1 MAFVE
6 LRSVNKVYSAGQA
19 EIAALRDVT
28 LDVVKGEICVVVG
41 ASASGKTT
49 LLNILGGMDA
59 VTSGSVRVDGEEIS
73 AFSPRRLTAYRRY
86 DAGFVFQSGALMQEL
101 TALENVEL
109 AARLCRNSADS
120 AKVFAA
126 VGLGGREDCLPW
138 QLSGGERQCAAVAR
152 ALVKQPKLLLCDE
165 PTATLDYATG
175 RRVLKLVQDTCRKT
189 SMTVFIVTHNS
200 VLTAMADRVVT
211 LDGGTVSSVVRNDRP
226 TPVEDLEW

>member
-59 VTSGSVRVDGEEIS
+59 ATSGSVRVDGEEIS

-109 AARLCRNSADS
+109 AARLGRSSADS
-120 AKVFAA
+120 AKVLAA
-126 VGLGGREDCLPW
+126 VGLDGREDCLPW

-165 PTATLDYATG
+165 PTAALDYATG
-175 RRVLKLVQDTCRKT
+175 RRVLKLMQDTCRKT